1 MLFYYIFLIRSA
13 LERDKF
19 LYLEVGFFFPFPTKT
34 GKKTKF
40 IMRNGANLIS
50 VKFKGMKF
58 KNFAETEHQHSS
70 ECLNSHFSF
79 QVNFSKLRRLR
90 KTLKY

>member
-40 IMRNGANLIS
+40 IMRNGAIS

-58 KNFAETEHQHSS
+58 KNFAETEHQH
-70 ECLNSHFSF
+70 
-79 QVNFSKLRRLR
+79 
-90 KTLKY
+90 